1 MATFMSGHSKWSKV
15 KHQKA
20 STDAVKGKIFTKMA
34 NAIIMAVKQ
43 GGGTDPDSNFKLRLA
58 IDRAKNANMPKDNIV
73 RAIERAGKSGESE
86 SVSEIIY
93 EAFGPA
99 GIGILIKAVTD
110 NKQRTVSEIKNI
122 LERGGGVLASQG
134 AVSHLFQQVGLL
146 EVEKNSRTF
155 DEIFE
160 LVSQAGGIDMEEEE
174 GIIMVYSTYA
184 DLHKVREFLEKHAF
198 KILSAELYF
207 RPDLQLNIEKTDLSE
222 KIDKLLIILEDT
234 EDIQRVYTN
243 YKPNV

>member
-1 MATFMSGHSKWSKV
+1 MSGHSKWSKV
-15 KHQKA
+15 KHQKE
-20 STDAVKGKIFTKMA
+20 STDAAKDKSFTKMA
-34 NAIIMAVKQ
+34 NAIIIAVKQ

-73 RAIERAGKSGESE
+73 RAIERAGKTGDSE
-86 SVSEIIY
+86 SVAEIIY

-99 GIGILIKAVTD
+99 GTGILMKVVTD
-110 NKQRTVSEIKNI
+110 NKQRTVSEVKNI
-122 LERGGGVLASQG
+122 LDRGGGSLASQG

-146 EVEKNSRTF
+146 EIEKNGRTF

-160 LVSQAGGIDMEEEE
+160 LVSEAGGIDMEEEE
-174 GIIMVYSTYA
+174 GIIMVYTTPS
-184 DLHKVREFLEKHAF
+184 DLHKVREFLEKHSL

-207 RPDLQLNIEKTDLSE
+207 RPDMQLNIEKKELSE
-222 KIDKLLIILEDT
+222 KIEKLLITLEDT

-243 YKPNV
+243 YKSNV

>member
-1 MATFMSGHSKWSKV
+1 MSGHSKWSKV

-93 EAFGPA
+93 EAFGP
-99 GIGILIKAVTD
+99 
-110 NKQRTVSEIKNI
+110 
-122 LERGGGVLASQG
+122 G

>member
-1 MATFMSGHSKWSKV
+1 MSGHSKWSKV

-73 RAIERAGKSGESE
+73 RAIERAGKAGESE

-174 GIIMVYSTYA
+174 GIIMVYTTYA
-184 DLHKVREFLEKHAF
+184 DLHKVREFLEKHAL

-207 RPDLQLNIEKTDLSE
+207 RPDLQLNIERKELSE